1 MGKKAILTVFIL
13 IFIVIVSAVLFDYY
27 KKPAGNILEISGR
40 IEADEIDLGFTMS
53 GKVEEFAKEEGD
65 LLKKDEFVA
74 RLKSDGLKAKVKRYK
89 IEIQNA
95 ENILK
100 TKKEKLKSYKLNLD
114 KLMIRK
120 DLLTKNV
127 ETGIKIA
134 EQNVKSAVKK
144 LDAEKAAY
152 EKIKFHLNKIGKNY
166 ERISNL
172 YKKGAVSKQKYD
184 EISSLF
190 NITKSELEAQ
200 NALISI
206 AESDIEKA
214 KENLKLAKSKKD
226 EIKALDKEIN
236 STKSSISAVKEEI
249 KIAENNIIKSVQA
262 FKEVKD
268 KLSDAT
274 IKSPDKLVILE
285 KYVNKGEIVAA
296 GQPVLSSY
304 NPENKYFRG
313 YLPEPDLSK
322 VKLDDKGYLKI
333 DGLPDK
339 KFPAKLIY
347 ISDKAEF
354 TPKEVQTKR
363 ERVKQVFLIKMK
375 IEDDENILKPGMPAD
390 CFITIK

>member
-152 EKIKFHLNKIGKNY
+152 EKIKFHLNKIGKDY

-274 IKSPDKLVILE
+274 IKSPCLLYTSPSPRDRTRSRM
-285 KYVNKGEIVAA
+285 
-296 GQPVLSSY
+296 PSS
-304 NPENKYFRG
+304 
-313 YLPEPDLSK
+313 
-322 VKLDDKGYLKI
+322 
-333 DGLPDK
+333 
-339 KFPAKLIY
+339 A
-347 ISDKAEF
+347 
-354 TPKEVQTKR
+354 
-363 ERVKQVFLIKMK
+363 
-375 IEDDENILKPGMPAD
+375 
-390 CFITIK
+390 

>member
-1 MGKKAILTVFIL
+1 LGKKAVLTVFIL
-13 IFIVIVSAVLFDYY
+13 IFIVAVSAVLFDYY
-27 KKPAGNILEISGR
+27 KQPAENILEISGR
-40 IEADEIDLGFTMS
+40 IEADEIDLGFTMP
-53 GKVEEFAKEEGD
+53 GKVEKFEKEEGG
-65 LLKKDEFVA
+65 LLEKNDFVA
-74 RLKSDGLKAKVKRYK
+74 RLKSEGLKAKVKRYK

-95 ENILK
+95 ENLLK
-100 TKKEKLKSYKLNLD
+100 TKKEKLTSYKLSLD

-127 ETGIKIA
+127 ETNIKIS
-134 EQNVKSAVKK
+134 EQNIKSAVKK

-152 EKIKFHLNKIGKNY
+152 EKIKFNLDKIKKDY
-166 ERISNL
+166 KRISNL

-200 NALISI
+200 KALISI
-206 AESDIEKA
+206 AENDIEKA
-214 KENLKLAKSKKD
+214 KENLKLAKSRKD
-226 EIKALDKEIN
+226 EIKVLNKEIS
-236 STKSSISAVKEEI
+236 STKSSISAAKEEI
-249 KIAENNIIKSVQA
+249 KIAENNIIKTVQA
-262 FKEVKD
+262 FKEVND
-268 KLSDAT
+268 RLSDAT
-274 IKSPDKLVILE
+274 IKSPDNLVILE

-322 VKLDDKGYLKI
+322 VKLGDTGYLKV

-339 KFPAKLIY
+339 KFPVKLIY

-375 IEDDENILKPGMPAD
+375 IADEENILKPGMPAD
-390 CFITIK
+390 CFIKIK